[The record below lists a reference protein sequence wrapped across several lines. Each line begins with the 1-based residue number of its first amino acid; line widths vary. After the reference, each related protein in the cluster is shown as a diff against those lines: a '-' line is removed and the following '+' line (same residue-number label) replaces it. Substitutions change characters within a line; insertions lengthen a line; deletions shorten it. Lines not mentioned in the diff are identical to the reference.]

1 VLNKRPTRTIF
12 YSMLTALLMFSL
24 LLASSPVHAAR
35 VLIVGDLN
43 YPFVADVA
51 NGIRSAL
58 RTTIGE
64 YPIASARGRL
74 ATIVEQER
82 AQVVVALGNSAVTE
96 AMHLPP
102 EISVVYGLVVSPPRS
117 NRSNITGVYMAP
129 PASEYIT
136 TIRRYFPAIGKVAVA
151 GSPAV
156 VRSLATGGMPQVTTY
171 QVDNAIDLV
180 HTISRLSDFQALL
193 LLPDA
198 NLLTS
203 SAMESIFAFSFR
215 NNIPLLG
222 ISEANVRQGSL
233 FALVFEPKT
242 VSRQIGEKVQS
253 ILNGNDASELP
264 HSPPGKFNL
273 FINSN
278 TARKMEITIPAELL
292 KKARKVYP

>member
-1 VLNKRPTRTIF
+1 MLNKRSTRTTL
-12 YSMLTALLMFSL
+12 YSALTALLTFSL
-24 LLASSPVHAAR
+24 LMASPPAHAAR

-43 YPFVADVA
+43 YSFVADVA
-51 NGIRSAL
+51 DGIRSTL

-64 YPIASARGRL
+64 YPIANVKGRL
-74 ATIVEQER
+74 STIVEQER

-117 NRSNITGVYMAP
+117 RGNTTGVYMAP

-136 TIRRYFPAIGKVAVA
+136 TLRRYFPAIGKVAVV
-151 GSPAV
+151 GSPAA
-156 VRSLATGGMPQVTTY
+156 VRSLAAGGSPQVTTY

-180 HTISRLSDFQALL
+180 HTVSRLTDSQALL

-198 NLLTS
+198 NLLTG

-215 NNIPLLG
+215 NHIPLLG

-253 ILNGNDASELP
+253 ILNGNDADELP
-264 HSPPGKFNL
+264 PSPPGRFNL